1 MKHSVPCRAIA
12 SLLAA
17 LLSLAPAL
25 RASAAGKPR
34 PGVALVP
41 YAALPGVPEATAAKV
56 SELIAQE
63 LRSRDD
69 LRVVPVAAPV
79 RVDPAAERTQADAA
93 ATQARAGLARATEL
107 AGKGKHAQAA
117 EALQKAIAQLSARP
131 LAVDDAGGPL
141 LADAALQLAV
151 ERLVAGDED
160 GGDAALS
167 LLVRL
172 APERSVAA
180 ADYPPAFLSELSGV
194 RKRLLAGPRGSLRVL
209 PPAGGGDSRVLL
221 DGRVLRGAPLVIK
234 DVLPGEHFVRVERG
248 SQAFASKVVVVAGV
262 ETPVAAGASELG
274 AQLVQGT
281 IDRGAAA
288 SAARLAKAAG
298 AQAALFG
305 AVVKTPEG
313 LSVRTFLAFAKGER
327 VVALWPMVVDAELL
341 GASVQVLRLAD
352 DTAAKLDGKSP
363 EAALPI
369 ALGGTLEGTPP
380 VPEVQGA
387 PPPPPA
393 EAEAA
398 LPIAP
403 LVPETK
409 PAAPAVSAA
418 PAPAATQPAAA
429 QPAAPMPS
437 AAASSAD
444 AAKPPA
450 SAPTPS
456 TSAATPSAAASSS
469 SAPVSTADD
478 ARRVAVPGAAVTAA
492 PPPPAAAEAPAPAAR
507 AAADPPSRR
516 LVVPREP
523 SADAPDT
530 STAVPQAAAQAAPQP
545 TTHRL
550 EALEPEAIK
559 TARETPPEKKNHT
572 VLWIIT
578 GVLVAG
584 AAAAGGYFLYESGQ
598 SPSTATVN
606 AGWSK

>member
-1 MKHSVPCRAIA
+1 MREGRVSACPGVVAVKHSAPCRAVA

-17 LLSLAPAL
+17 LLALAPAL
-25 RASAAGKPR
+25 RASASGKPR

-41 YAALPGVPEATAAKV
+41 YVALPGVPEATAAKV
-56 SELIAQE
+56 GELLAQE

-69 LRVVPVAAPV
+69 LRILQVAAAPKS
-79 RVDPAAERTQADAA
+79 DSAAERTQADAA

-180 ADYPPAFLSELSGV
+180 ADYPPAFLRELSGV
-194 RKRLLAGPRGSLRVL
+194 RRRLLAAPRGSLRVL
-209 PPAGGGDSRVLL
+209 PPPGGGDSRVLL
-221 DGRVLRGAPLVIK
+221 DGRVLRGAPLLIK

-262 ETPVAAGASELG
+262 ETKVAAGASELG
-274 AQLVQGT
+274 AQLVQGS

-288 SAARLAKAAG
+288 SAARVAKAAG

-313 LSVRTFLAFAKGER
+313 FSVRTFLAFAKGER
-327 VVALWPMVVDAELL
+327 IVALWPMVVDAELL

-363 EAALPI
+363 DAALPI
-369 ALGGTLEGTPP
+369 ALGGSLEGTAP

-387 PPPPPA
+387 PPPVPSD
-393 EAEAA
+393 AEAA

-409 PAAPAVSAA
+409 PAAPAVSTA
-418 PAPAATQPAAA
+418 PAPAAPQAAVPAAA
-429 QPAAPMPS
+429 SASPQP
-437 AAASSAD
+437 
-444 AAKPPA
+444 
-450 SAPTPS
+450 
-456 TSAATPSAAASSS
+456 
-469 SAPVSTADD
+469 DD

-492 PPPPAAAEAPAPAAR
+492 APSPAAEMSSPRAAAAEAPAPSPRPAAAEAPAPALR

-523 SADAPDT
+523 SADAADSP
-530 STAVPQAAAQAAPQP
+530 APAPQAAAQPAPREA
-545 TTHRL
+545 THRL

-559 TARETPPEKKNHT
+559 TARETPPEKKNYT
-572 VLWIIT
+572 ALWIIT